1 LEPAVTL
8 PKLKL
13 GGDTESLAGVMPEAI
28 TVFVVLPPLLV
39 KTTTLLKLPTV
50 VGAKDTA
57 TVLDP

>member
-1 LEPAVTL
+1 M

-13 GGDTESLAGVMPEAI
+13 GGDVESLAGLMPEAI